1 VGAFNTGKSSLLNA
15 LLGTRLLPTGILAE
29 TAVPTE
35 LVNGENGVVVH
46 RNDRDSRVG
55 LGELRGNMDL
65 QGVTLLQ
72 VTFNNPFLQRIPS
85 LKLVD
90 MPGLDTGISGRE
102 QLIRDYLPQS
112 LAYILVFSADEPII
126 KESIALFLSE
136 LCLMEVPVFA
146 VLNKC
151 DKVTPRELTLAR
163 EFLEER
169 LDRMFG
175 LRDFSL
181 CCVSADGQGAIEP
194 LAELLTTLQTRADAL
209 AEQKF
214 SHRLTDYCRELSKY
228 LSFRS
233 SFEAMP
239 VSELDSRLARLREQ
253 SATLAKALKDVDLQF
268 LAQVE
273 VGKQGLRQ
281 RLEDALQAAVLP
293 IEAMLATGQNPY
305 EYVDSM
311 LRSTLAA
318 GILDFLEPRVGSY
331 LRQVISLLERR
342 GVSEKTGG
350 VLETLRQPAAERCG
364 QKATTPAVRNML
376 AHLPDTA
383 DLFDGMLCTGKF
395 LGEKQRAALHNRI
408 TEELLP
414 QLYSVLVPCIDQVLL
429 HSAEEVRRLVEHT
442 VQEELQTQEQ

>member
-1 VGAFNTGKSSLLNA
+1 FTVTVPIVGAFNTGKSSLLNA

-151 DKVTPRELTLAR
+151 DKVTPEELTLAR

-175 LRDFSL
+175 LQD
-181 CCVSADGQGAIEP
+181 
-194 LAELLTTLQTRADAL
+194 
-209 AEQKF
+209 
-214 SHRLTDYCRELSKY
+214 
-228 LSFRS
+228 
-233 SFEAMP
+233 
-239 VSELDSRLARLREQ
+239 
-253 SATLAKALKDVDLQF
+253 
-268 LAQVE
+268 
-273 VGKQGLRQ
+273 
-281 RLEDALQAAVLP
+281 
-293 IEAMLATGQNPY
+293 
-305 EYVDSM
+305 
-311 LRSTLAA
+311 
-318 GILDFLEPRVGSY
+318 
-331 LRQVISLLERR
+331 
-342 GVSEKTGG
+342 
-350 VLETLRQPAAERCG
+350 
-364 QKATTPAVRNML
+364 
-376 AHLPDTA
+376 
-383 DLFDGMLCTGKF
+383 
-395 LGEKQRAALHNRI
+395 
-408 TEELLP
+408 
-414 QLYSVLVPCIDQVLL
+414 
-429 HSAEEVRRLVEHT
+429 
-442 VQEELQTQEQ
+442 